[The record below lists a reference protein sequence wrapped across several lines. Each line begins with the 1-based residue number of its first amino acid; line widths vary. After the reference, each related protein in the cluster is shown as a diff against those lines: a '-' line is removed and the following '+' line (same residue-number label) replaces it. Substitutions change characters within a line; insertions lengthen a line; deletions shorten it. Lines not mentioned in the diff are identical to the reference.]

1 MFKVTKL
8 STMRHVL
15 TELKK
20 GTSYCVETGT
30 WHHLAVSDDALVF
43 VTENSWVSAENTDV
57 VNVEEQGLV
66 V

>member
-1 MFKVTKL
+1 MGK
-8 STMRHVL
+8 SRI
-15 TELKK
+15 
-20 GTSYCVETGT
+20 
-30 WHHLAVSDDALVF
+30 HHLVVSDDALVF